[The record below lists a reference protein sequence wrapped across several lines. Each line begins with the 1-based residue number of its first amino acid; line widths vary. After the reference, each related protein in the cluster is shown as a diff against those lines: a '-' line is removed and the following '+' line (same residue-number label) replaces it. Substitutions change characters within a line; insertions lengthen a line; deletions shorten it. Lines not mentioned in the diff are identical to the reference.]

1 MNGAKYEGWCYEE
14 EVRMKGSRE
23 EMDEETRQYFVNFSE
38 HLKLKEIIAGARLPM
53 SKGPIEDALKG
64 YSESVNIVKAGP
76 STTRFEIVVDE
87 RIR

>member
-1 MNGAKYEGWCYEE
+1 
-14 EVRMKGSRE
+14 MKGSRE